1 MLWRNRPEVFFAE
14 QHARE
19 PGGVERVQ
27 TDLYCQHYGKSLSVE
42 HWEETCDYY
51 IRHFPFETTDEN
63 GVIAKVAQSI
73 PNLILC
79 GLSTNGVTCSLRT
92 RSRFDEERARP
103 WALVDG
109 SGRYGTT
116 RPPCSAGLVSW
127 TTNEQSLG
135 RSHLL
140 SSSGRQAQGE
150 ERG

>member
-1 MLWRNRPEVFFAE
+1 MRESQAGWNGCRPISTASIMASHCRSSIGRRPATITFGIF
-14 QHARE
+14 RSI
-19 PGGVERVQ
+19 P
-27 TDLYCQHYGKSLSVE
+27 
-42 HWEETCDYY
+42 
-51 IRHFPFETTDEN
+51 TDEN
-63 GVIAKVAQSI
+63 GLIAKVGQSI

-92 RSRFDEERARP
+92 RSRFDQERARP

-109 SGRYGTT
+109 SGRYGEE

-150 ERG
+150 ERGEQGYTSKQILNYG